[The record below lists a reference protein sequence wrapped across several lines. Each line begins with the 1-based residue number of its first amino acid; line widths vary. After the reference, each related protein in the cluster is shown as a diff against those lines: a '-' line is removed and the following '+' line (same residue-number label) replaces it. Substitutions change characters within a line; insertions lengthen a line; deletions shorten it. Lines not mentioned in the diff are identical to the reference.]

1 MIKRTQKHQSR
12 RAFTLLEVLM
22 VVAILGFLAAAVA
35 VALNGVRDRS
45 NKDITKVL
53 ITNVSGAIERYS
65 LQMGHY
71 PREEDG
77 GLRALLDTP
86 SDTEQ
91 AKKWG
96 GPYVE
101 AKQLKDLWGND
112 LVYVC
117 PGRMNPNSFDLS
129 SYGKDGVES
138 EDDITNWEKAP

>member
-1 MIKRTQKHQSR
+1 MMRTQKIRSR

-22 VVAILGFLAAAVA
+22 VVAILGLLAAAVA
-35 VALNGVRDRS
+35 VVLTGTQERARR
-45 NKDITKVL
+45 DITNLLIQKVG
-53 ITNVSGAIERYS
+53 GAIERYN
-65 LQMGHY
+65 LHMNHY

-77 GLRALLDTP
+77 GLRALLEQP
-86 SDTEQ
+86 SDAEQ

-101 AKQLKDLWGND
+101 AKDLKDVWGND

-117 PGRMNPNSFDLS
+117 PGRVNTNSFDLS
-129 SYGKDGVES
+129 SYGKDGSES